1 MKEREKKKRNKEG
14 DEMNSDMF
22 ILATYKLLWKPRH
35 NDLFFFVLQRT
46 MTLLFSRFFI
56 VL

>member
-22 ILATYKLLWKPRH
+22 ILATYK
-35 NDLFFFVLQRT
+35 FT
-46 MTLLFSRFFI
+46 METPP
-56 VL
+56 